1 MRLLVLPLS
10 ALALA
15 STICAQNAAP
25 LAFAGSRALQLPV
38 TVEKT
43 IEANKVHAGDS
54 VRFRLE
60 QPTLVGNG
68 VVMPTGTIL
77 VGEVIESVALQN
89 GSPSKLSVI
98 VGRAE
103 WKQQSIPLRAF
114 IGAFG
119 IRRAVFKDSGFGCRF
134 DAESASANVPG
145 ALTRSGRNS
154 TAMQSSTSCDDWK
167 YRAEAMERDQQE
179 KLKDVKL
186 VRHLRDGST
195 ELVSLKKNIKLS
207 NGMLLILQNE
217 PLTEATSAQQI
228 SQK

>member
-10 ALALA
+10 ALALG
-15 STICAQNAAP
+15 STVCAQDAAP

-43 IEANKVHAGDS
+43 IEANKVHPGDP

-77 VGEVIESVALQN
+77 VGEVIESVALQS
-89 GSPSKLSVI
+89 GAPSKLSVI

-134 DAESASANVPG
+134 DAESANAKVPG
-145 ALTRSGRNS
+145 ALTRPGRNS

-167 YRAEAMERDQQE
+167 YREEAMSGFSRRDS
-179 KLKDVKL
+179 
-186 VRHLRDGST
+186 R
-195 ELVSLKKNIKLS
+195 
-207 NGMLLILQNE
+207 M
-217 PLTEATSAQQI
+217 
-228 SQK
+228 